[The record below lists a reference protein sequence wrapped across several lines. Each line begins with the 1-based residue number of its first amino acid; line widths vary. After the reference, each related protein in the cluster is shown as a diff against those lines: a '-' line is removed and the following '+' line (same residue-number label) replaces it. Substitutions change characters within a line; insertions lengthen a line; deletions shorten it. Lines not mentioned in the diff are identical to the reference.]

1 MYTIKIVRGNIVNVT
16 TEAIVNPAN
25 NNLMPGAGANKMIFY
40 AAGDKLVEAC
50 SKIGYCETGKAVYT
64 SGFNI
69 PAKYIIHA
77 VGPYWHG
84 GFDNEAHKLASC
96 YISIM
101 RIAENLGLKSIAMPA
116 LCTGR
121 GGYPLDESIDIAVS
135 SVVSYLQSHNLDME
149 VWFMCYDHETLLRYR
164 AKNMEGVNDVS
175 KYFARKEI
183 KIDTKL
189 NNDEKSLLRK
199 KLFKKEITKEQEL
212 AAVNAVLKR
221 VIKKKYPDCVYLSA
235 PKKKESISM
244 KTCDKY
250 DRSGPFIT
258 MDCVEEYS
266 YDKDRMKIRV
276 TPYSFVDTPDEL
288 ESKKRYFS
296 EEASAIDVAEGAN
309 KSSYSEGQ
317 KIIQVVN
324 IESILNGIESG
335 EDINAE
341 NAEYVAATGADVSIA
356 DISDAK
362 DELLKTALEHS
373 DSENLSVDENAVVD
387 TDDTD
392 DVIPAV
398 HTVIDTDDY
407 VEITEAE
414 DPIIEEITEE
424 IEDVINEAVEYES
437 EATEEVEDTNDEL
450 AQEPVETTEEVSEII
465 EEIVEDVEDTSDD
478 KIAENEQTIPE
489 EETAEIIDETETT
502 DETNAEVIDYN
513 YSGESYEIED
523 ENADVGYDITN
534 MIEKDATSP
543 KANNSNNNGNKN
555 SSPNNK
561 YKKSKKDYR
570 PNYKPN
576 YKKYGKK

>member
-84 GFDNEAHKLASC
+84 GFDNEAQKLASC

-101 RIAENLGLKSIAMPA
+101 RIAESLGLKSIAMPA

-189 NNDEKSLLRK
+189 SSDEKSLLRK

-221 VIKKKYPDCVYLSA
+221 VIRKKYPDCVYLPA
-235 PKKKESISM
+235 PKKKETISM

-296 EEASAIDVAEGAN
+296 EDANAIDVKESAN

-341 NAEYVAATGADVSIA
+341 NAEYVAVTGADVSVA

-373 DSENLSVDENAVVD
+373 DSENVSVDESAVVD
-387 TDDTD
+387 TDTTD

-414 DPIIEEITEE
+414 DPIVEEITEE
-424 IEDVINEAVEYES
+424 IEDVINDVGYEQDVAEEESINEELS
-437 EATEEVEDTNDEL
+437 EESTKATPKEVS
-450 AQEPVETTEEVSEII
+450 ETTEQIVEEVFE
-465 EEIVEDVEDTSDD
+465 EEIAEEVTD
-478 KIAENEQTIPE
+478 KKETNEE
-489 EETAEIIDETETT
+489 F
-502 DETNAEVIDYN
+502 NAEVIDYN

-523 ENADVGYDITN
+523 KNVDVGYDITN

-543 KANNSNNNGNKN
+543 KANNSTNTGNKN
-555 SSPNNK
+555 SSPNNNNK

>member
-16 TEAIVNPAN
+16 TEAIVNSAN
-25 NNLMPGAGANKMIFY
+25 NNLMPGAGSNKMIFY

-84 GFDNEAHKLASC
+84 GFDNEAQKLASC

-101 RIAENLGLKSIAMPA
+101 RIAESLGLKSIAMPA

-221 VIKKKYPDCVYLSA
+221 VIRKKYPDCVYLPA
-235 PKKKESISM
+235 PKKKENISM

-296 EEASAIDVAEGAN
+296 EDAQSMDVSGSAN

-317 KIIQVVN
+317 KVIQVVN

-335 EDINAE
+335 EDVDTV
-341 NAEYVAATGADVSIA
+341 NAEYVNATGVDVSIA

-373 DSENLSVDENAVVD
+373 DSENILVDENALVD
-387 TDDTD
+387 TDNS
-392 DVIPAV
+392 IPAV
-398 HTVIDTDDY
+398 HTVVETDDY

-414 DPIIEEITEE
+414 DPVIEEITDE
-424 IEDVINEAVEYES
+424 IEDAIHEIVNEEAEETVKNISKFDNVQDEKTNDQSTVEETFASVEKVS
-437 EATEEVEDTNDEL
+437 ETKAEEVET
-450 AQEPVETTEEVSEII
+450 VTEEPQKVVEKTVS
-465 EEIVEDVEDTSDD
+465 
-478 KIAENEQTIPE
+478 
-489 EETAEIIDETETT
+489 DETEDNT
-502 DETNAEVIDYN
+502 EIVDYN

-523 ENADVGYDITN
+523 NEVDVGYDVTA
-534 MIEKDATSP
+534 MIEKDASSP
-543 KANNSNNNGNKN
+543 KATNSNKSGNKN
-555 SSPNNK
+555 SSPNNNNK

>member
-16 TEAIVNPAN
+16 TEAIVNSAN
-25 NNLMPGAGANKMIFY
+25 NNLMPGAGSNKMIFY

-84 GFDNEAHKLASC
+84 GFDNEAQKLASC

-101 RIAENLGLKSIAMPA
+101 RIAESLGLKSIAMPA

-221 VIKKKYPDCVYLSA
+221 VIRKKYPDCVYLPA
-235 PKKKESISM
+235 PKKKENISM

-296 EEASAIDVAEGAN
+296 EDAQSMDVSGSAN

-317 KIIQVVN
+317 KVIQVVN

-335 EDINAE
+335 EDVDTV
-341 NAEYVAATGADVSIA
+341 NAEYVNATGVDVSIA

-373 DSENLSVDENAVVD
+373 DSENILVDENALVD
-387 TDDTD
+387 TDNS
-392 DVIPAV
+392 IPAV
-398 HTVIDTDDY
+398 HTVVETDDY

-414 DPIIEEITEE
+414 DPVIEEITDE
-424 IEDVINEAVEYES
+424 IEDAIHEIVNEEAEETVKNISKFDNVQDEKTNDQSTVEETFASVEKVS
-437 EATEEVEDTNDEL
+437 ETKAEEVET
-450 AQEPVETTEEVSEII
+450 VTEEPQEVVEKTVS
-465 EEIVEDVEDTSDD
+465 
-478 KIAENEQTIPE
+478 
-489 EETAEIIDETETT
+489 DETEDNT
-502 DETNAEVIDYN
+502 EIVDYN

-523 ENADVGYDITN
+523 NEVDVGYDVTA
-534 MIEKDATSP
+534 MIEKDASSP
-543 KANNSNNNGNKN
+543 KATNSNKSGNKN
-555 SSPNNK
+555 SSPNNNNK

>member
-16 TEAIVNPAN
+16 TEAIVNSAN
-25 NNLMPGAGANKMIFY
+25 NNLMPGAGSNKMIFY

-84 GFDNEAHKLASC
+84 GFDNEAQKLASC

-101 RIAENLGLKSIAMPA
+101 RIAESLGLKSIAMPA

-221 VIKKKYPDCVYLSA
+221 VIRKKYPDCVYLPA
-235 PKKKESISM
+235 PKKKENISM

-296 EEASAIDVAEGAN
+296 EDAQSMDVSGGAN

-317 KIIQVVN
+317 KVIQVVN

-335 EDINAE
+335 EDMDAV
-341 NAEYVAATGADVSIA
+341 NAEYVNATGVDVSIA

-373 DSENLSVDENAVVD
+373 DSENILVDENALVD
-387 TDDTD
+387 TDNS
-392 DVIPAV
+392 IPAV
-398 HTVIDTDDY
+398 HTVVETDDY

-414 DPIIEEITEE
+414 DPVIEEITDE
-424 IEDVINEAVEYES
+424 IEDAIHEIVNEEAEETVKNISEFDNVQDEKANDQSTAEETFASVEKVS
-437 EATEEVEDTNDEL
+437 ETKAEEVET
-450 AQEPVETTEEVSEII
+450 VTEEPQKVVEKTVS
-465 EEIVEDVEDTSDD
+465 
-478 KIAENEQTIPE
+478 
-489 EETAEIIDETETT
+489 DETENNT
-502 DETNAEVIDYN
+502 EIVDYN

-523 ENADVGYDITN
+523 NEVDVGYDVTA
-534 MIEKDATSP
+534 MIEKDASSP
-543 KANNSNNNGNKN
+543 KATNSNKSGNKN
-555 SSPNNK
+555 SSPNNNNK